1 MNDWK
6 SDEALYASAFDPN
19 KQAAKEIE
27 QLKEEVAKLTREIL
41 ALKKELAVPKK
52 ETATSR
58 KEKTADKKECD
69 KEHANLIKLVAN
81 TGEDIK
87 GTFEYLARVY
97 LAIYQHHNKGYKIPS
112 SVLDELEQYK
122 DSFLWESIRL
132 GQYSNDIAK
141 QCNESLI
148 SVLPKDMEKVL
159 LDRWMRITKFLTFAK
174 TGQRY
179 YYADVTSEDS
189 YCETTWLDVD
199 DDEHLLSKGLCFHT
213 KEAAIAFAER
223 MA

>member
-19 KQAAKEIE
+19 KQAVKEIE
-27 QLKEEVAKLTREIL
+27 QLKEEVAKLTREIS

-69 KEHANLIKLVAN
+69 KQHANLIKLVVDSDN
-81 TGEDIK
+81 K

-97 LAIYQHHNKGYKIPS
+97 LAVYQHHNKGYKIPS
-112 SVLDELEQYK
+112 TVLDELEQYK

-132 GQYSNDIAK
+132 SQYSNDIAK

-159 LDRWMRITKFLTFAK
+159 LDRWMRIVKFLPFAK

-179 YYADVTSEDS
+179 YYADITSEDG

>member
-19 KQAAKEIE
+19 KKAAKEIE

-41 ALKKELAVPKK
+41 ALKKE
-52 ETATSR
+52 TAISR

-69 KEHANLIKLVAN
+69 KEHANLIKLVTN

-159 LDRWMRITKFLTFAK
+159 LDRWMRIVKFLPFAK

-179 YYADVTSEDS
+179 YYADITSEDG

-213 KEAAIAFAER
+213 KEAAIAFSER